1 MQDTI
6 LALLRLF
13 AGRVADAETHGWVSA
28 LASERGRWPEAHDL
42 FGRVRR
48 RLLDTSGDP
57 GRGGQYAFEE
67 ICLKSLFNETDTTRP
82 FDPSSSFSVAAVAV
96 GLARQVGVPEAEV
109 LEVVAVRANPE
120 TAWYLQ
126 VFRER
131 SAPSGTAPSP
141 AVFPDPHLFPTDH
154 PGPYE
159 CGMGDRIVALLDLFY
174 GVAPD
179 AASHAAVRHLAGLPD
194 RWSAGH
200 AYFDILHDRLLAAM
214 RARDRPRYL
223 QLDFERSCLQALYNA
238 TSPPH
243 PFAPGAPFWVAGTAV
258 RLARAVGVPDAALLD
273 SLAPE
278 VRD

>member
-13 AGRVADAETHGWVSA
+13 DGRVADAETHGWVSA

-42 FGRVRR
+42 FRRVRR
-48 RLLDTSGDP
+48 RSLDTAGEA
-57 GRGGQYAFEE
+57 RNGGQYAFEE
-67 ICLKSLFNETDTTRP
+67 ICLKSLFNETGTTRP
-82 FDPSSSFSVAAVAV
+82 FDPGSSFSVARFAVR
-96 GLARQVGVPEAEV
+96 LARRVGVPEADV
-109 LEVVAVRANPE
+109 LDIVAAHACPE
-120 TAWYLQ
+120 TARYLQ
-126 VFRER
+126 VFEARFT
-131 SAPSGTAPSP
+131 PSGTSPSP
-141 AVFPDPHLFPTDH
+141 AVFPDPHLFPTSH

-159 CGMGDRIVALLDLFY
+159 RGMGDRIVALLDLFQAF
-174 GVAPD
+174 APD
-179 AASHAAVRHLAGLPD
+179 AASNAAVRHLAGTPD

-200 AYFDILHDRLLAAM
+200 AYFDVLHDRLLAAM

-243 PFAPGAPFWVAGTAV
+243 PFAPGTPFWVACAAV
-258 RLARAVGVPDAALLD
+258 RFARVIGVPDAALLT

-278 VRD
+278 ARD